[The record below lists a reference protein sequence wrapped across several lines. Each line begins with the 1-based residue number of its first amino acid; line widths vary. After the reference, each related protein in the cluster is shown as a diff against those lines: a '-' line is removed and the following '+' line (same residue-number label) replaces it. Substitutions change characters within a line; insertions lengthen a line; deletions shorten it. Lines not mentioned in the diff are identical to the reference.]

1 MTFAA
6 HRLPAIDGRFRLAF
20 VLFGGMLVL
29 QSSQTLD
36 ARKLAFLA
44 GAGLCVL
51 GAVAAVSK
59 GRASPAV
66 RSFGPWLLISSALVI
81 LMAVSV
87 SVARTQGTSL
97 VDWARDA
104 ASYALFASVPV
115 LALDASASASRRL
128 LVGMLV
134 VAGLLGGVSWALE
147 WLGRRHIAD
156 LPLARLVF
164 PSGQLPSLLYLFA
177 MGSALIGGRRSVA
190 WAALGGVV
198 LGLFL
203 VTGTRSSLV
212 LLIGPLAMVW
222 LVGRARLGSSIRTL
236 LAHGAAALGLVLVVQ
251 LALTVSIGPGSASP
265 GEPRSS
271 VAPGGAV
278 STPWTGSNVV
288 GDRIGSLPT
297 LAGNLAADPSFKERV
312 AQYEAAARLFLSS
325 PIVGVGPGHSI
336 EWINVSGLRRTGYTA
351 DTPLVMPAKFG
362 LLGILVFL
370 AAAWAYGSTA
380 RRGMLRFGRSAVTLT
395 LVGYGL
401 WTIVG
406 LPLGFPVEDKGT
418 SLALMLLLS
427 LALTEYAARLDTGD
441 AVADRQP
448 SQDRHRHREDS
459 STEKAPSAVG
469 GVGAAA
475 TARGLP
481 SPAWRATPW
490 RRRT

>member
-1 MTFAA
+1 MTFVAP
-6 HRLPAIDGRFRLAF
+6 RLPAIDGRFRLGF
-20 VLFGGMLVL
+20 VLFGGMIVL
-29 QSSQTLD
+29 QSSQALD
-36 ARKLAFLA
+36 AGKLVFLA

-59 GRASPAV
+59 ERASPAV
-66 RSFGPWLLISSALVI
+66 RLFAPWLLISSALVI
-81 LMAVSV
+81 LMALSV
-87 SVARTQGTSL
+87 SVARAQGTSL

-104 ASYALFASVPV
+104 ASYALFASAPV

-147 WLGRRHIAD
+147 WLARRHIAD

-177 MGSALIGGRRSVA
+177 MGSALIGGRRSLA
-190 WAALGGVV
+190 WAALGGMV

-203 VTGTRSSLV
+203 ITGTRSSLV
-212 LLIGPLAMVW
+212 LLTGPLAMAG
-222 LVGRARLGSSIRTL
+222 LEGRARLGSSLRTL

-251 LALTVSIGPGSASP
+251 LALTMSGGLGSPSS
-265 GEPRSS
+265 GEPGSS

-278 STPWTGSNVV
+278 ATPRTGLNVV
-288 GDRIGSLPT
+288 GDRIGSLPA
-297 LAGNLAADPSFKERV
+297 LAGQLAADPSFKERV

-336 EWINVSGLRRTGYTA
+336 EWINVSGLLRSGYTA

-370 AAAWAYGSTA
+370 GAAWTYGSAA
-380 RRGMLRFGRSAVTLT
+380 RRGILRFRSSAVTLT

-427 LALTEYAARLDTGD
+427 LALTESAARLDTGD
-441 AVADRQP
+441 AVANRQP
-448 SQDRHRHREDS
+448 SQDRDRDGKDS
-459 STEKAPSAVG
+459 STEEAPSAVS
-469 GVGAAA
+469 GVGTGA

-481 SPAWRATPW
+481 SLA
-490 RRRT
+490 